1 MKPSD
6 FFQQKIIQEVWQYGQ
21 PSMTELEIGAE
32 MEYECKKRGAE
43 RMVYPPV
50 VGAGNRATILHYLV
64 NSHIANDG
72 DLVLMDA
79 GCEYHGYASDITR
92 TWPING
98 KFTEAQ
104 RQLYDVVHCVQSACI
119 RLVRPGTT
127 LNEIHEVTETLM
139 TGELGSTEGLESEL
153 KTTSW

>member
-139 TGELGSTEGLESEL
+139 TGELGKLTHSTGKLDWTPS
-153 KTTSW
+153 